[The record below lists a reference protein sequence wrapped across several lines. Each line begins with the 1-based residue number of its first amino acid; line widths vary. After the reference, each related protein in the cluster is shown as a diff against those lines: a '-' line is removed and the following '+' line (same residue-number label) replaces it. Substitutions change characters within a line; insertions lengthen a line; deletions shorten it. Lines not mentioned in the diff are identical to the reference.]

1 MMKRLIPILFIL
13 SAWMVQAADEKTLLE
28 EANSHYAAQEYREA
42 AEKYEQILTSGKESA
57 EVYFNLGNACFK
69 NGEHVKAILN
79 YERAKLLA
87 PQNKDIDFNLQVAN
101 HFVVDNLE
109 QLPKPFFARWWSNLA
124 NSFSA
129 DGWAKI
135 STWSFILFLVLLST
149 YLFSRSTALK
159 KGAFYSALVAFA
171 MLLLSFSL
179 AWHQYSIIRHRDK
192 AIVQCPRVTI
202 KSAPSVTGTD
212 LFLIHEGL
220 KVQVTDSLDSW
231 KEVELSDGNKGWLK
245 DSCLV
250 RI

>member
-1 MMKRLIPILFIL
+1 MKRLISILFVL
-13 SAWMVQAADEKTLLE
+13 SALMVHASGEKTLLE
-28 EANSHYAAQEYREA
+28 EANRHYVAQEYREA
-42 AEKYEQILTSGKESA
+42 AEKYEQILASGKESA

-87 PQNKDIDFNLQVAN
+87 PQNEDIDFNLRIAN
-101 HFVVDNLE
+101 QFVVDNLE

-124 NSFSA
+124 NNFSA

-135 STWSFILFLVLLST
+135 STWCFILFLILT
-149 YLFSRSTALK
+149 GGYLFSRSTALK
-159 KGAFYSALVAFA
+159 KGAFYSALAAFLL
-171 MLLLSFSL
+171 LLLSFSM
-179 AWHQYSIIRHRDK
+179 AWHQYSIIRHRNT
-192 AIVQCPRVTI
+192 ALILCPRVTI
-202 KSAPSVTGTD
+202 KSAPAATGTD

-220 KVQVTDSLDSW
+220 KVTITDSLDSW
-231 KEVELSDGNKGWLK
+231 KEVELIDGNKGWLK